1 MNVWYYISMSEIQ
14 VLVLSSLFIAA
25 LAFNFYICEKRINS
39 DSQQLTLSDLIFMI
53 FSTKPSNS

>member
-25 LAFNFYICEKRINS
+25 LAFNFYIDEKRINS